1 MTASGAASGRGRG
14 PVPWRT
20 GPRWFGEIDR
30 ARGPDQSR
38 LVIVSNRVSIPDP
51 EGPRQAGG
59 LAIAVDAALKGRG
72 GIWFGWSGKVA
83 GDAASTE
90 PRVVERRRRTLVTLD
105 LSPVDFQ
112 EYYNGFANRVLW
124 PILHYRVDLA
134 EFNAIELGGYLRVN
148 ALFAEALSRLLRP
161 EDTIWVH
168 DYHLLAL
175 AKELRARGHQNPI
188 GFFLHI
194 PFPPPDI
201 VLALPQHAE
210 TLGAL
215 SHYDLV
221 GLQTEQDVDNFARYF
236 EHQGGSIARDRGS
249 IELVGRRVQIGA
261 FPVAI
266 RTSVYARAART
277 AARSATAEELRASLG
292 GRRLIIGVD
301 RLDYTKGIAHR
312 LQAFNYFLETA
323 PSWRGQVTYL
333 QVTPKSRVEVPE
345 YGEMERDLSTLVGR
359 INGRHGTEA
368 WTPIRYVNRSYSRAA
383 LAAFFRAAQVGLVTP
398 LRDGMNLVAKEYVAA
413 QDPADPGVLVLSRF
427 AGAASELDA
436 ALLVNPHETEAVG
449 EAIGA
454 ALEMPLDERRE
465 RHRRMFAR
473 LVANDIDHWA
483 ERFLAALAQSRQ
495 RPRILDSLRQFFT
508 QPEPPTAR

>member
-1 MTASGAASGRGRG
+1 MSVSWDSAASRRMPATWRNGGRGR
-14 PVPWRT
+14 
-20 GPRWFGEIDR
+20 FGETGG
-30 ARGPDQSR
+30 RGGSPAPR
-38 LVIVSNRVSIPDP
+38 LVVVSNRVSIPDP

-59 LAIAVDAALKGRG
+59 LAVAVDAALKRCD

-83 GDAASTE
+83 EDAAAME
-90 PRVVERRRRTLVTLD
+90 PRVIERRRRTLITID

-134 EFNAIELGGYLRVN
+134 EFTATELGGYLRVN
-148 ALFAEALSRLLRP
+148 ASFADALSRLLRP
-161 EDTIWVH
+161 DDVIWVH

-175 AKELRARGHQNPI
+175 ARELRARGHANPI

-201 VLALPQHAE
+201 VLALPQHSE

-221 GLQTEQDVDNFARYF
+221 GVQTEHDADNLARYF
-236 EHQGGSIARDRGS
+236 EHQGGSVARDRAS
-249 IELVGRRVQIGA
+249 IEFGGRRVQIGA

-266 RTSVYARAART
+266 STSVYARAARK
-277 AARSATAEELRASLG
+277 AARSSGAETLRASLG
-292 GRRLIIGVD
+292 GRWLIVGVD
-301 RLDYTKGIAHR
+301 RLDYSKGIAHR
-312 LQAFNYFLETA
+312 LQAFSQFLDAA
-323 PSWRGQVTYL
+323 PLWRSKVTYL

-345 YGEMERDLSTLVGR
+345 YGEMERELSTLVGR

-383 LAAFFRAAQVGLVTP
+383 LAAFYRMAKVGLVTP

-413 QDPADPGVLVLSRF
+413 QDPEDPGVLVLSRF
-427 AGAASELDA
+427 AGAAAELDG
-436 ALLVNPHETEAVG
+436 ALVVNPHETEAMG
-449 EAIGA
+449 QAIRT
-454 ALEMPLDERRE
+454 ALELPLAERQE

-473 LVANDIDHWA
+473 LSENDIDHWA
-483 ERFLAALAQSRQ
+483 ERFLSALMESRQ

-508 QPEPPTAR
+508 LPVV